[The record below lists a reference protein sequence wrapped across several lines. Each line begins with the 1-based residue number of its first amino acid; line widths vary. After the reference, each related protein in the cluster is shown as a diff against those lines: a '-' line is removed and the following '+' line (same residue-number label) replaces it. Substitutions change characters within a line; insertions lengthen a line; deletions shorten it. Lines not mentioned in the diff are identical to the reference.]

1 MNTKNLFAAAIL
13 SAFFFLISA
22 TSSPVAAAPRLYL
35 DPGSTTIAKDSEFE
49 IKVEIDV
56 EGNNTFGADAILN
69 YPGSDIEFKS
79 ITGGGF
85 FPSVS
90 YANDASGRLEI
101 HAFFPNPYESKSDSG
116 TLATI
121 KFTAKKE
128 SGTGNITFICT
139 GGGADTQI
147 LNTDGENILSCGVLN
162 QSNLTYAPVGTGGL
176 SPTPT
181 AGEPNECGGTC
192 GSNYNC
198 QAGLFCYQGF
208 CRNPACQEET
218 NCVCA
223 VATPTPEPKITK
235 TATPTP
241 EPKTVE
247 LAEYS
252 PPATAEEAEEEK
264 APTAEPEKGIF
275 AGLQTKHIAIGAGA
289 LSLLIIVIVAAKKLI
304 NRRKPPEETP
314 PTSTHDVEPPLS
326 GGQPP
331 ISPPKAPGS

>member
-1 MNTKNLFAAAIL
+1 MNTKNLFFSVIL
-13 SAFFFLISA
+13 SIFFFLISVA
-22 TSSPVAAAPRLYL
+22 LSPAAAAPRLYL
-35 DPGSTTIAKDSEFE
+35 DPASTTVTKDSEFE

-56 EGNNTFGADAILN
+56 EGNNTFGADTILN

-85 FPSVS
+85 FPSFS
-90 YANDASGRLEI
+90 YANDANGRLEI
-101 HAFFPNPYESKSDSG
+101 HAFFPNPYESKSGSG

-162 QSNLTYAPVGTGGL
+162 QSNLTYASVGIVEP
-176 SPTPT
+176 SPTPI

-208 CRNPACQEET
+208 CRNPACQGET
-218 NCVCA
+218 DCVCA
-223 VATPTPEPKITK
+223 VATPTPKPKITK
-235 TATPTP
+235 TVTPTP
-241 EPKTVE
+241 QTVE

-252 PPATAEEAEEEK
+252 PPATAEEAEEEET
-264 APTAEPEKGIF
+264 PTAEPEKGIF

-289 LSLLIIVIVAAKKLI
+289 LSLLIIVIVAVKKLI
-304 NRRKPPEETP
+304 DRRKPPEETP
-314 PTSTHDVEPPLS
+314 PTSTHDVEPPLPS
-326 GGQPP
+326 NQPP
-331 ISPPKAPGS
+331 ISPPKAPGI

>member
-1 MNTKNLFAAAIL
+1 MNTKNLFFSAIL
-13 SAFFFLISA
+13 SLFFFLISVA
-22 TSSPVAAAPRLYL
+22 LSPAAAAPRLYL
-35 DPGSTTIAKDSEFE
+35 DPASTTVTKDSEFE

-56 EGNNTFGADAILN
+56 EGSNTFGADVILN

-85 FPSVS
+85 FPSFS

-101 HAFFPNPYESKSDSG
+101 HAFFPNPYESKSGSG

-139 GGGADTQI
+139 GGGASTQI
-147 LNTDGENILSCGVLN
+147 LNTNGENILSCGVLN
-162 QSNLTYAPVGTGGL
+162 QSNLTYTSAGIGGP
-176 SPTPT
+176 SPTPI

-198 QAGLFCYQGF
+198 QAGFFCYQGF
-208 CRNPACQEET
+208 CRNPACQEKT
-218 NCVCA
+218 DCVCI
-223 VATPTPEPKITK
+223 VATPTPKPKITK
-235 TATPTP
+235 TVTPTP
-241 EPKTVE
+241 QTVE
-247 LAEYS
+247 LTKYS
-252 PPATAEEAEEEK
+252 PPAAVEEIEKEEE
-264 APTAEPEKGIF
+264 PTVEPEKGIF
-275 AGLQTKHIAIGAGA
+275 AGLQTKHIAIGVGA
-289 LSLLIIVIVAAKKLI
+289 LSLLIIVIVAVKKLI
-304 NRRKPPEETP
+304 DRRKPPEETP

-331 ISPPKAPGS
+331 ISPPKTPGI